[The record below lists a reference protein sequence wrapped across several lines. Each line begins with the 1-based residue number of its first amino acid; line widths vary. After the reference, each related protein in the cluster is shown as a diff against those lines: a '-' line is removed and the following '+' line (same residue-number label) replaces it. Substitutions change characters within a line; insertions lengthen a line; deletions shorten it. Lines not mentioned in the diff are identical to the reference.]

1 MKLHRVVTIALLLSL
16 LGCLNTAK
24 ASDYPNR
31 PIRLIVGYSPSG
43 AGDGIARIFGEALS
57 KELGQGVVV
66 DNKPGAGSTLA
77 SALLARAPADGYT
90 IGLATGTLYGIDQHL
105 YNVRYTPADFTP
117 INRITVSPLVLAVS
131 QKSGITQLKD
141 LVAHAMAQPGKLNY
155 SSSGI
160 GGSPH
165 LAALT
170 FEKASGVSMVHIPFK
185 GGAPAMQAVATGE
198 VDLAF
203 GTAASVLPLGRQGV
217 VTMLG
222 VTTRQ
227 PSVVAPG
234 LPTLDSLGLSGF
246 EFSFWFGLFGPAK
259 LPPEVQARLVVASNK
274 VLADPTVREKL
285 LGTGNEAS
293 PFEEPAAFKAWAAAA
308 GKAQLD
314 KVKSANVKVE

>member
-1 MKLHRVVTIALLLSL
+1 MNINRIVPIALLLSL
-16 LGCLNTAK
+16 LGCLNTAR
-24 ASDYPNR
+24 ASDYPTK

-66 DNKPGAGSTLA
+66 DNKPGAGGTLA

-105 YNVRYTPADFTP
+105 YRVRYTPADFTP

-131 QKSGITQLKD
+131 PKSGITQLKD
-141 LVAHAMAQPGKLNY
+141 LVAHAIAQPGKLNY

-170 FEKASGVSMVHIPFK
+170 FQKASGVSMVHIPFK
-185 GGAPAMQAVATGE
+185 GGAPALQAVATGD

-217 VTMLG
+217 VMMLG

-234 LPTLDSLGLSGF
+234 LPTLESLGLSGF
-246 EFSFWFGLFGPAK
+246 EFSFWFGLFGPAQ
-259 LPPEVQARLVVASNK
+259 LPPELQARLVVASNK
-274 VLADPTVREKL
+274 VLADPAVREKL
-285 LGTGNEAS
+285 LATGNEAA
-293 PFEEPAAFKAWAAAA
+293 PFEGPAAFKAWAADA

>member
-24 ASDYPNR
+24 ASDYPKR

-66 DNKPGAGSTLA
+66 DNKPGAGGTLA

-105 YNVRYTPADFTP
+105 YGVRYTSADFTP

-131 QKSGITQLKD
+131 PKSGITQLKD
-141 LVAHAMAQPGKLNY
+141 LVARAIAQPGKLNC

-165 LAALT
+165 LAART

-185 GGAPAMQAVATGE
+185 GGAPALQAVATGE

-203 GTAASVLPLGRQGV
+203 GTAASVLPLWRQGV

-246 EFSFWFGLFGPAK
+246 EFSFWFGLFGPAQ
-259 LPPEVQARLVVASNK
+259 LPPELQARLVVASNK
-274 VLADPTVREKL
+274 VLADPAVREKL
-285 LGTGNEAS
+285 LATGNEAA
-293 PFEEPAAFKAWAAAA
+293 PFEGPAAFKA
-308 GKAQLD
+308 
-314 KVKSANVKVE
+314 